1 MKWERTG
8 VEIQGNG
15 EKTITY
21 RSPQLPG
28 VRVESQRIN
37 IPHANGNG
45 HRQAT
50 CYVAIFEN
58 DRLAGGL

>member
-21 RSPQLPG
+21 RSPAAARCP
-28 VRVESQRIN
+28 
-37 IPHANGNG
+37 
-45 HRQAT
+45 
-50 CYVAIFEN
+50 C
-58 DRLAGGL
+58 